1 MEQVSIPPATLFPV
15 GFEGMFVG
23 ATTARADLHY
33 SACCSRDDKTRE
45 DHDFLKYK
53 SGTDHH
59 DEGGKEQKNLQES

>member
-1 MEQVSIPPATLFPV
+1 
-15 GFEGMFVG
+15 MFVG